1 MMANAWKEVS
11 TYLPSIAEN
20 VTVDI
25 IFLVLHLYI
34 QTYIACAFKTI
45 CKILNKKNKYKFF

>member
-1 MMANAWKEVS
+1 MMTNAWKEVS

>member
-1 MMANAWKEVS
+1 MVANAWKEVS

-20 VTVDI
+20 VTEDI

-34 QTYIACAFKTI
+34 HNIYCLRIQNNLQNSK
-45 CKILNKKNKYKFF
+45 